1 MHTLIKDARFVD
13 VNIGSIYRADVLI
26 DGSRISSVRSQI
38 NESPDFEKI
47 INANGRYLI
56 PGLMDSHVHIESSM
70 LTPNNLAEVL
80 LTKGTTAIIAD
91 PHEIT
96 GVLGINGL
104 KYFIDEARKCP
115 VKIYF
120 TAPYKIVKRL
130 ADDEGLDGYRDRL
143 IGLGEVSPFF
153 FSNKEE
159 FIEACDFAK
168 ANSLLLEGHLGPG
181 YAQKHLDFATFHGV
195 SSCHETV
202 SADEAFEKMRRG
214 VSLIVREGSAAKNL
228 DMIFDHFWFK
238 VRDPRKLLFCTD
250 DLEIDDLLF
259 YGDVDNCLRKAVR
272 KGVDPIRAIQ
282 MATINAAS
290 HFGMDGEFGS
300 IAPGKCADLVLLH
313 DIFDF
318 EISLVMI
325 EGREVY
331 SDGSLEMEFERYLPP
346 DFCYKSFILDQEIKT
361 SDFRIETAPARSR
374 FVDVRVIGAVEGQ
387 IYTTQINAK
396 MKMTDGQLKTDLS
409 SDFLKIA
416 VIDRYSRKLDRIPVG
431 FVHGFGLK
439 GGALATSVAHDE
451 HNIIVIGTNDDDMAF
466 AVNEILERG
475 GGLVA
480 VLEGKVIG
488 EVVLPVAGL
497 MSDKSSKDLY
507 KQVVKLQRSTR
518 EIKCLLKSP
527 FMTMSF
533 LSLPIPE
540 LKIDKVGLLHVKSN
554 QYVPLFS

>member
-1 MHTLIKDARFVD
+1 MLTLIRDARFVD

-26 DGSRISSVRSQI
+26 DDDRVISVRNQI
-38 NESPDFEKI
+38 SESPDFEKI
-47 INANGRYLI
+47 IDANGRYLI
-56 PGLMDSHVHIESSM
+56 PGLIDSHIHIESSM

-96 GVLGINGL
+96 GVLGVNGL
-104 KYFIDEARKCP
+104 KYFVDEARRCP

-120 TAPYKIVKRL
+120 TAPFKIVKKL
-130 ADDEGLDGYRDRL
+130 ADDEGLDKYRDRL

-153 FSNKEE
+153 FSSRDK
-159 FIEACDFAK
+159 FIQACKFAK
-168 ANSLLLEGHLGPG
+168 TNDLLLEGHLGPD
-181 YAQKHLDFATFHGV
+181 YAQKHLDLATFHGV

-214 VSLIVREGSAAKNL
+214 VTLIVREGSAAKNM
-228 DMIFDHFWFK
+228 DTIFDHFWSR
-238 VRDPRKLLFCTD
+238 VRDSRKLLFCTD

-259 YGDVDNCLRKAVR
+259 YGDIDNCLRKAVR
-272 KGVDPIRAIQ
+272 KGVDPIKAIQ

-290 HFGMDGEFGS
+290 HFRLDGRYGS

-318 EISLVMI
+318 EISLVMVG
-325 EGREVY
+325 GREVY
-331 SDGSLEMEFERYLPP
+331 SDGSLNIEFEKYRAP
-346 DFCYKSFILDQEIKT
+346 DFCYKSFILNQEIKA
-361 SDFRIETAPARSR
+361 SDFRIEPATRSR
-374 FVDVRVIGAVEGQ
+374 FVDVRVIGAIDGQ

-396 MKMTDGQLKTDLS
+396 MKVTDGQLKADLS

-416 VIDRYSRKLDRIPVG
+416 VIDRYRERLEKIPVG
-431 FVHGFGLK
+431 FVHGFGLND
-439 GGALATSVAHDE
+439 GALATSVAHDE
-451 HNIIVIGTNDDDMAF
+451 HNIIVVSTNDEDMAL
-466 AVNEILERG
+466 AANEVLKRG
-475 GGLVA
+475 GGLVS
-480 VLEGKVIG
+480 VLGGKVIG
-488 EVVLPVAGL
+488 EVILPVAGL
-497 MSDKSSKDLY
+497 MSDKSPKDLY

-518 EIKCLLKSP
+518 ELKCLLKSP

-540 LKIDKVGLLHVKSN
+540 LKIDKRGLLHVKSN

>member
-1 MHTLIKDARFVD
+1 MRTLIRDARFVD
-13 VNIGSIYRADVLI
+13 VNISSIYRADVLI
-26 DGSRISSVRSQI
+26 EDDRVVSVRNQI
-38 NESPDFEKI
+38 GESPDFEKI

-56 PGLMDSHVHIESSM
+56 PGLIDSHVHIESSM

-80 LTKGTTAIIAD
+80 LTKGTTAIVAD

-96 GVLGINGL
+96 SVLGVNGL
-104 KYFIDEARKCP
+104 KYFIDEARRCP

-120 TAPYKIVKRL
+120 TAPYKIVKKL
-130 ADDEGLDGYRDRL
+130 ADDEGLGGYRDQL

-153 FSNKEE
+153 FSSRDE
-159 FIEACDFAK
+159 FIQACDFAK
-168 ANSLLLEGHLGPG
+168 ANDLLLEGHLGPD

-214 VSLIVREGSAAKNL
+214 VTLIVREGSAAKNL
-228 DMIFDHFWFK
+228 DTIFDHFWVR

-272 KGVDPIRAIQ
+272 KGVDPIKAIQ
-282 MATINAAS
+282 MATVNAAS
-290 HFGMDGEFGS
+290 HFRLDGGYGS
-300 IAPGKCADLVLLH
+300 VAPGKYADLVLLH

-318 EISLVMI
+318 EISLVMVG
-325 EGREVY
+325 GREVY
-331 SDGSLEMEFERYLPP
+331 SDGSLNVEFERNRAP
-346 DFCYKSFILDQEIKT
+346 DFCNKSFILDQEIGT
-361 SDFRIETAPARSR
+361 GDFRIEPATRSR
-374 FVDVRVIGAVEGQ
+374 FVDVRVIGVINGQ
-387 IYTTQINAK
+387 IYTTQINAR
-396 MKMTDGQLKTDLS
+396 MKVTDGQLKADLS

-416 VIDRYSRKLDRIPVG
+416 VIDRYNEKLDRIPVG

-439 GGALATSVAHDE
+439 GGALATSIAHDE
-451 HNIIVIGTNDDDMAF
+451 HNIIVVGTNDDDMAF
-466 AVNEILERG
+466 AANEILKRS
-475 GGLVA
+475 GGLVS
-480 VLEGKVIG
+480 VLGGKILG
-488 EVVLPVAGL
+488 EVILPVAGL

-518 EIKCLLKSP
+518 ELKCVLKSP

-540 LKIDKVGLLHVKSN
+540 LKIDKRGLLHVMSN
-554 QYVPLFS
+554 QYVTLFS